1 MIIQTLERVQGLFV
15 ERVVGKQK
23 SQTIHIAA
31 RSFVVCNKLWMLP
44 LKAKEL
50 LCFQIIVAPTDFPT
64 VLFPHSTTIP
74 SKDAYSFG
82 MACLSYLSWHR
93 PCGKMEM
100 NMGFGDTRASFPHH
114 ICPFLWTVG
123 NFSNSL
129 SLGFLVCK
137 LGILI
142 HQFHRVIAEMEWDL
156 G

>member
-1 MIIQTLERVQGLFV
+1 MERVQGFFI
-15 ERVVGKQK
+15 ERVVSKQK

-31 RSFVVCNKLWMLP
+31 RSFVVFNKLWMLP

-74 SKDAYSFG
+74 PKDAYSFG
-82 MACLSYLSWHR
+82 MACLSTCPDTDRVAKWKWTWALETLGLRFHTRSAR
-93 PCGKMEM
+93 FCG
-100 NMGFGDTRASFPHH
+100 
-114 ICPFLWTVG
+114 TVG

-129 SLGFLVCK
+129 RLGFLVCK